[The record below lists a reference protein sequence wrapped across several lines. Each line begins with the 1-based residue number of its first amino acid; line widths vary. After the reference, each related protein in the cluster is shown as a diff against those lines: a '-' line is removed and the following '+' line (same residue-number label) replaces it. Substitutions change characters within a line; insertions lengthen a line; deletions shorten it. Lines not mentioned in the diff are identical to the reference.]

1 MTALLVSWLL
11 FALFF
16 LGLWLAIHNLL
27 PFLSYLFLRAR
38 DVALRQVERHE
49 RLATLLG
56 RRETG
61 WERWKSWAPVLSIL
75 IAGFAAAALTGW
87 IFAELAEELREASP
101 RLLAID
107 ERIHGAAVNLHTHA
121 GTDFFTFFTLVGT
134 PVGLALLCVIV
145 SILLAIEKRYRW
157 VAYLAVTT
165 GVGALLNISLKA
177 YFARE
182 RPDLSVALRHAS
194 GYSFPSGHAMGA
206 AVVFGALAYVGLRR
220 FKTWRA
226 RSATLAIAVTSIL
239 AIALSRIY
247 LGVHWVTDIVAG
259 ISAGTLWVV
268 AATLAYET
276 FRRVRLIRSRRGESE
291 SVPRE

>member
-1 MTALLVSWLL
+1 MTAVLASWLL

-16 LGLWLAIHNLL
+16 FGLWLAIHNLL
-27 PFLSYLFLRAR
+27 PFLSYAVIRAR
-38 DVALRQVERHE
+38 DIAMGQIERHE
-49 RLATLLG
+49 KLATLLG

-61 WERWKSWAPVLSIL
+61 WERWKSWTPVVSIL
-75 IAGFAAAALTGW
+75 IAGFTASAVTGW
-87 IFAELAEELREASP
+87 VFAELAENLREASP
-101 RLLAID
+101 RLLEID
-107 ERIHGAAVNLHTHA
+107 ERIHGAAVNLHTQA
-121 GTDFFTFFTLVGT
+121 GTDFFTFFTVVGT
-134 PVGLALLCVIV
+134 PVGLAILCIIASV
-145 SILLAIEKRYRW
+145 LLAIEKRFRW

-206 AVVFGALAYVGLRR
+206 AVVFGALAYVGVRR
-220 FKTWRA
+220 FTTWRA
-226 RSATLAIAVTSIL
+226 RSATLAVAATCVI

-268 AATLAYET
+268 TATLAYET
-276 FRRVRLIRSRRGESE
+276 FRRVRLLRSREERPDST
-291 SVPRE
+291 RRA

>member
-1 MTALLVSWLL
+1 MTAVLVSWLL

-27 PFLSYLFLRAR
+27 PALSFAVIRAR
-38 DVALRQVERHE
+38 DIALRQIERHE
-49 RLATLLG
+49 KLATLLG
-56 RRETG
+56 RRESG
-61 WERWKSWAPVLSIL
+61 WERWKSWAPVVSIL
-75 IAGFAAAALTGW
+75 IAGFAASAVTGW
-87 IFAELAEELREASP
+87 VFAELAEELREASP
-101 RLLAID
+101 ELLALD
-107 ERIHGAAVNLHTHA
+107 QRIHGAAVNLHTQA
-121 GTDFFTFFTLVGT
+121 GTDFFTFFTVVGT
-134 PVGLALLCVIV
+134 PVGLAILCVIASV
-145 SILLAIEKRYRW
+145 LLAIEKRFRW

-177 YFARE
+177 FFARE

-206 AVVFGALAYVGLRR
+206 AVVFGALAYVGIRR
-220 FKTWRA
+220 FTTWRA
-226 RSATLAIAVTSIL
+226 RSAILAIAVTCVI

-268 AATLAYET
+268 TATLAYET
-276 FRRVRLIRSRRGESE
+276 FRRVRLLRSRAERAGSMDR
-291 SVPRE
+291 P